1 MLTQKSKEIEKITE
15 KRPKKSPQP
24 RMPSTSKASRMGK
37 KTKKRTHSR
46 NKKERQKWKRQAM
59 PTSYG
64 YKKMAQQRPM
74 FYKGED

>member
-46 NKKERQKWKRQAM
+46 NKKERQK
-59 PTSYG
+59 
-64 YKKMAQQRPM
+64 
-74 FYKGED
+74 